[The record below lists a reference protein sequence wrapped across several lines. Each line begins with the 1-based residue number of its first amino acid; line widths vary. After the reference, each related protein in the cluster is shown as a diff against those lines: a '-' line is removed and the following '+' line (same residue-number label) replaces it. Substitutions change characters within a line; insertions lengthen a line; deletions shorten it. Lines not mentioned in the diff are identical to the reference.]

1 MAPRPTQTRFR
12 IFALASGVLLLVVL
26 ASCGGH
32 KYTTG
37 PELRAAAMK
46 SALPADP
53 PTADYLPEVA
63 VLPAGGVNVH
73 ELADDFGAT
82 VAPGSNYICV
92 RFLPQAGESPEQ
104 LATRLNGDPRVIVAE
119 QNAIIETAEAR
130 QESYA
135 SDDGN
140 GSLETTVEQ
149 PAARA
154 IGLDAAHDVSDGA
167 GVKVAIIDTGID
179 PQHPLF
185 ASRILGGVDYVT
197 YDNDPTDQLDGIDSD
212 GDGQI
217 DEAYGHGTHV
227 AGLVAL
233 AAPRAQLL
241 IVRVLDSDGRGD
253 VAAVTAGLRW
263 SLDHGAR
270 VINMSLGMLHRS
282 RCIETLLAQAQSA
295 GVVVVCS
302 AGNWGAEN
310 PQEYPAVSPNVIAVA
325 ATDIDAHPAPFT
337 SYGDFVTL
345 GAPGVAI
352 RSAYPGGGWRLW
364 SGTSMSTP
372 LVAGTAA
379 LLLSVHPDWHRNEV
393 IARLGAHAQ
402 AISCANPSQFG
413 KLGDGMLMAGAALA
427 PDFHDAPPAADG
439 DPSPRIKR
447 P

>member
-1 MAPRPTQTRFR
+1 MAPVPTRFR
-12 IFALASGVLLLVVL
+12 FRVPALACAALLLVAL

-46 SALPADP
+46 SALPGDATTTDL
-53 PTADYLPEVA
+53 LPEVA
-63 VLPAGGVNVH
+63 VLPASGVNVH
-73 ELADDFGAT
+73 QLADDFGAT

-92 RFLPQAGESPEQ
+92 RFIPQTGETPAH
-104 LATRLNGDPRVIVAE
+104 LATRLMGDPRVVVAE

-140 GSLETTVEQ
+140 GSLEATVEQ

-154 IGLDAAHDVSDGA
+154 IGLDAAHDVSDGS

-185 ASRILGGVDYVT
+185 QSRIAAGIDYVT

-233 AAPRAQLL
+233 AAPGAKLL
-241 IVRVLDSDGRGD
+241 IARVLDSDGRGD

-270 VINMSLGMLHRS
+270 VINMSLGMLHAS
-282 RCIETLLAQAQSA
+282 LCIETLLTQAQAA

-325 ATDIDAHPAPFT
+325 ATDVDAHPATFT

-379 LLLSVHPDWHRNEV
+379 MLLAVHPDWHRNEV
-393 IARLGAHAQ
+393 IARLAAHAE
-402 AISCANPSQFG
+402 AISCPSPAQAG
-413 KLGDGMLMAGAALA
+413 KLGDGMLQAGAALA
-427 PDFHDAPPAADG
+427 PDFHDSPRADG
-439 DPSPRIKR
+439 DPLPQLERR
-447 P
+447 

>member
-1 MAPRPTQTRFR
+1 MALVTTRSR
-12 IFALASGVLLLVVL
+12 LRLPALAFAGLLLL
-26 ASCGGH
+26 ALSSCGGH

-37 PELRAAAMK
+37 PELRAAATK
-46 SALPADP
+46 SALRDAINSDL
-53 PTADYLPEVA
+53 LPEVA
-63 VLPAGGVNVH
+63 VLPAAGVNVH
-73 ELADDFGAT
+73 ELASDFDAT
-82 VAPGSNYICV
+82 LAPGSNYICV
-92 RFLPQAGESPEQ
+92 RFIPQPGETPAA
-104 LATRLNGDPRVIVAE
+104 LATRLMADPRVVVAE

-140 GSLETTVEQ
+140 GSLEATVEQ

-185 ASRILGGVDYVT
+185 QSRIVGGKDYVS
-197 YDNDPTDQLDGIDSD
+197 YDDDPTDQPDGIDND

-227 AGLVAL
+227 AGLVAI

-241 IVRVLDSDGRGD
+241 VVRVLDSDGRGD

-263 SLDHGAR
+263 SIDHGAR
-270 VINMSLGMLHRS
+270 VINMSLGMLRPS
-282 RCIETLLAQAQSA
+282 LCIETLLSQAQAA

-302 AGNWGAEN
+302 AGNWGAES

-325 ATDIDAHPAPFT
+325 ATDVDAHPAPFT

-379 LLLSVHPDWHRNEV
+379 LLLSIHPDWHRNEV
-393 IARLGAHAQ
+393 IARLAAHSQ
-402 AISCANPSQFG
+402 AISCTNPDQTG
-413 KLGDGMLMAGAALA
+413 KLGDGMLLAGAALA
-427 PDFHDAPPAADG
+427 PDFRDQPRADG
-439 DPSPRIKR
+439 DPTPKLKR

>member
-1 MAPRPTQTRFR
+1 MPPAPTPIRLR
-12 IFALASGVLLLVVL
+12 IPALALGALLLLAL

-32 KYTTG
+32 KSTTG
-37 PELRAAAMK
+37 PDLRGLK
-46 SALPADP
+46 SQLPADP

-63 VLPAGGVNVH
+63 VLPAAGADVH
-73 ELADDFGAT
+73 ELADDYGAT
-82 VAPGSNYICV
+82 IAPGSNYICI
-92 RFLPQAGESPEQ
+92 RFLPAEGETPAQ
-104 LATRLNGDPRVIVAE
+104 LAARLMGDPRVVVAE

-154 IGLDAAHDVSDGA
+154 IGLDAAHDVSSGA

-185 ASRILGGVDYVT
+185 AGRIAAGTDYVT
-197 YDNDPTDQLDGIDSD
+197 YDGDPTDKLDGIDSD

-227 AGLVAL
+227 AGLVVL
-233 AAPRAQLL
+233 SAPRAQLL
-241 IVRVLDSDGRGD
+241 VARVLDSDGRGD

-263 SLDHGAR
+263 ALDHGAR
-270 VINMSLGMLHRS
+270 VINMSLGMLHPS
-282 RCIETLLAQAQSA
+282 LCIETLLTQAQAQ

-325 ATDIDAHPAPFT
+325 ATDVEARPAPFT

-379 LLLSVHPDWHRNEV
+379 LLLAVHPDWHRNEV
-393 IARLGAHAQ
+393 IARLAAHAE
-402 AISCANPSQFG
+402 AISCANPSQIG

-427 PDFHDAPPAADG
+427 PDFHDALPGHEG
-439 DPSPRIKR
+439 DPSPRLKR